1 MFHWQGIALFNE
13 DREYEERE
21 KVRKNGDVWKV
32 HWRYV
37 ANNPQTGNFEKPVIL
52 SRQERLAKKR
62 REKMEKLRQEKRER
76 IERYAQMA
84 SLNMEIQPTT
94 EDITSA
100 MNLQDMIGRK
110 MKTLPNQV
118 LASMAEFAAQKNEDC
133 GIEHTAEW
141 YPSKNNEQ
149 FIEFAKNGG
158 VMYKGQSFQFWG
170 YLRMALLLG
179 ALIFENGRI

>member
-1 MFHWQGIALFNE
+1 MKQLTIEVWRNGDLRKIRMFHWQGIKLFNV

-21 KVRKNGDVWKV
+21 KTRKNGDVWRV

-37 ANNPQTGNFEKPVIL
+37 ADNPQTGNFEEPVIL

-62 REKMEKLRQEKRER
+62 RIRKQKLVEEKRER

-118 LASMAEFAAQKNEDC
+118 LANMAEFVEQKNEDL

-141 YPSKNNEQ
+141 YPSKNDDD
-149 FIEFAKNGG
+149 FIGFAKNGG
-158 VMYKGQSFQFWG
+158 VMYRK
-170 YLRMALLLG
+170 
-179 ALIFENGRI
+179 